1 MIICIYDVTEYGSC
15 MIDDV
20 LFDMLDDY
28 NFDMLY
34 DNSFEMI
41 FWNYYHSLKK
51 GLCWPSVWDYLH
63 FDIRSAQ
70 SLKAIFYALR
80 FDMIYDFHFEMSKAL
95 MFTFWNALWLSFRN
109 EGAKFS
115 YTKLFSSGEPQ
126 IFYWR
131 KYPIIYIFSY
141 TVFYARLGP
150 YPCVEIKFLEK
161 GEGLLCQIL
170 MILQW

>member
-28 NFDMLY
+28 NFDMFY
-34 DNSFEMI
+34 DYSFERI
-41 FWNYYHSLKK
+41 FWNYFHSRKK
-51 GLCWPSVWDYLH
+51 GLCWPSFWDYLH

-70 SLKAIFYALR
+70 SIKAIFDAPR
-80 FDMIYDFHFEMSKAL
+80 FEMIYDFHLQMSRKIFVHKIIFVKRIGNL
-95 MFTFWNALWLSFRN
+95 LL
-109 EGAKFS
+109 
-115 YTKLFSSGEPQ
+115 TKIPHF
-126 IFYWR
+126 
-131 KYPIIYIFSY
+131 IYFSY

-161 GEGLLCQIL
+161 GDGLLCQIL
-170 MILQW
+170 IILQC